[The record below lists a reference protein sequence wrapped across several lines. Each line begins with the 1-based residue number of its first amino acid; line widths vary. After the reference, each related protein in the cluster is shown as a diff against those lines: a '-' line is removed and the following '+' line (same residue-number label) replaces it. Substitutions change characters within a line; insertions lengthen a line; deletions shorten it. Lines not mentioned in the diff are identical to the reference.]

1 MKIHELESLLAKCGI
16 RSIKVDVYH
25 RSYYASATLL
35 EPYAGTLIV
44 FSGPH
49 ESLQQ
54 ACDAAIDAVL
64 ALGPTPGG
72 GGVSHEL

>member
-16 RSIKVDVYH
+16 RSLTLNAYAG
-25 RSYYASATLL
+25 SYYACAVL
-35 EPYAGTLIV
+35 EGDEDVVTAG
-44 FSGPH
+44 PR

-72 GGVSHEL
+72 GG